1 MVAPGTY
8 KVSLA
13 QFVAGTV
20 TELAGPQQF
29 QVTPLGLATLGA
41 QDKAAVL
48 AFEQKAAR
56 LQRTVLGAVE
66 AAKEARGRLAK
77 IKIALSDTPATRP
90 ELAAQAGSI
99 ETRLQDIQVALSG
112 DKVLEKYNEPT
123 PPSIED
129 RVQLI
134 VYSLWATT
142 QAPTGTMLDAYE
154 IAGDEFTG
162 VLAKLRT
169 LLEVDLV
176 KLQDVMEK
184 AGAPWTPGRVPTWTK
199 E

>member
-1 MVAPGTY
+1 
-8 KVSLA
+8 
-13 QFVAGTV
+13 
-20 TELAGPQQF
+20 
-29 QVTPLGLATLGA
+29 
-41 QDKAAVL
+41 VL

>member
-1 MVAPGTY
+1 
-8 KVSLA
+8 
-13 QFVAGTV
+13 
-20 TELAGPQQF
+20 
-29 QVTPLGLATLGA
+29 
-41 QDKAAVL
+41 VL

-56 LQRTVLGAVE
+56 LQRAVLGAVE
-66 AAKEARGRLAK
+66 ASKEARGRLAK
-77 IKIALSDTPATRP
+77 IKIALADTPATRP
-90 ELAAQAGSI
+90 ELGSQANSI
-99 ETRLQDIQVALSG
+99 EAQLQDLQVALSG
-112 DKVLEKYNEPT
+112 DKVLERYNAPT

-142 QAPTGTMLDAYE
+142 QAPTKTMLDAYE

-176 KLQDVMEK
+176 TLQGGMEK
-184 AGAPWTPGRVPTWTK
+184 AGAPWTPGRVPTWAK